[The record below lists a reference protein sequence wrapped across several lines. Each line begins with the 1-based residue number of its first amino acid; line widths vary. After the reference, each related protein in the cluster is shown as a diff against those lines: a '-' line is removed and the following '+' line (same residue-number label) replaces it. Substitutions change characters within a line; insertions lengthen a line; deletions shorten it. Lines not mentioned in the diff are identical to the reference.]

1 MKTRTMI
8 VVGIAV
14 AVAVGLTLPFASAY
28 GTHGGLQGLI
38 GGMMGRNTQQQQSPL
53 YPSMMG
59 NGYSYGGGMMGQ
71 GGMMGGQAY
80 GGMMGSNYPSSCY
93 QYMQNFSSWS
103 TSRGD
108 LVIISGYSFH
118 PASLTVGRGTTVAWT
133 NMDFVAHTV
142 TSGTEQN
149 PTNLFD
155 SHELSN
161 MQSFSYTFTTPGVY
175 QYFCDIHPGMVGT
188 ITVT

>member
-1 MKTRTMI
+1 MI
-8 VVGIAV
+8 VLGTAV

-28 GTHGGLQGLI
+28 GTSGGLQGLI
-38 GGMMGRNTQQQQSPL
+38 SGMMGRNTQESS

-59 NGYSYGGGMMGQ
+59 NGYSYGGGMMDQ
-71 GGMMGGQAY
+71 GGMMSSGS
-80 GGMMGSNYPSSCY
+80 MMGSNYGSSCY
-93 QYMQNFSSWS
+93 QYMQNYYS
-103 TSRGD
+103 TNVSRGN

-118 PASLTVGRGTTVAWT
+118 PSSLTVTRGTTVTWI
-133 NMDFVAHTV
+133 NMDFATLTV

-155 SHELSN
+155 SHELSH
-161 MQSFSYTFTTPGVY
+161 MESFSYTFTFPGVY
-175 QYFCDIHPGMVGT
+175 QYYCDIHPGMVGT